1 MLGFGGMLSFE
12 IKGGFPAAEKFF
24 SRLKIFLLAESL
36 GGVES
41 LVCYPAKMTHGSMPE
56 QERLKRGIKDN
67 LIRISVGLENKED
80 LKDDLEQALS
90 EAT

>member
-1 MLGFGGMLSFE
+1 MLGFGGTLSFE
-12 IKGGFPAAEKFF
+12 IKGRFPAVERFF

-41 LVCYPAKMTHGSMPE
+41 LVCYPASMTHGAMSE

-67 LIRISVGLENKED
+67 LIRVSVGLENKED
-80 LKDDLEQALS
+80 LKADLENALL
-90 EAT
+90 